1 MPKGVKNGPQ
11 HQRLISRIEAAE
23 MIGCSIQTISNWVKK
38 GIIKGHKI
46 DNMLLVDKESIE
58 ILFDTAA
65 DVAEMEKNLKELKE
79 KLNDEIQKWNQKV
92 MNLRQDNLISNQ

>member
-11 HQRLISRIEAAE
+11 HQRLISRVEAAA
-23 MIGCSIQTISNWVKK
+23 MLGCSAQTISNWVKK

-46 DNMLLVDKESIE
+46 DDMLLVDKESIE

-65 DVAEMEKNLKELKE
+65 DVAEMEKKLKDLKRE
-79 KLNDEIQKWNQKV
+79 FYDEIQKKNQVFVKL
-92 MNLRQDNLISNQ
+92 LRI